1 MGGLSS
7 GIDRFLIKGEGL
19 DHVAIATKDSRKTL
33 EALSVLG
40 FATVLEGKDIGKFN
54 VRASKAVN
62 AKGETFEVIEDY
74 SEESPVRALLG
85 EEQAKIY
92 HFCVK
97 VDDFDARLESL
108 RRLGAVIVTSPFES
122 LIFEGYRTCHL
133 YHEFLGLFE
142 LFGR

>member
-1 MGGLSS
+1 MDL
-7 GIDRFLIKGEGL
+7 DRILTRGEGL

-33 EALSVLG
+33 EVLEVLG
-40 FATVLEGKDIGKFN
+40 FATVLEKKAIDRFK
-54 VRASKAVN
+54 VQASKAVN

-74 SEESPVRALLG
+74 SPDSPVRALLG
-85 EEQAKIY
+85 EEQAKVY

-97 VDDFDARLESL
+97 VDDFDGKLESL
-108 RRLGAVIVTSPFES
+108 RRLGAVVVTRPFES
-122 LIFEGYRTCHL
+122 LIFKGYRTCHL